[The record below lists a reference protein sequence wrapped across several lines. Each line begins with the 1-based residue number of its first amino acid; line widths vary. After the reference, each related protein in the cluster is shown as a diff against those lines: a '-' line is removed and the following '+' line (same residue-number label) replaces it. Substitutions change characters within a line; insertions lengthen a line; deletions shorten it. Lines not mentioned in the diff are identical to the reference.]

1 MIIVNDIGLAAY
13 LKVIK
18 GYAYTTTPR
27 KNTEKHKFE
36 FSFDIEEKDFDE
48 IHIEYLNSKYRMFD
62 LEIKELKRVI
72 NN

>member
-13 LKVIK
+13 LRIIK
-18 GYAYTTTPR
+18 GYDYVTTPR
-27 KNTEKHKFE
+27 KNVEQHKFE
-36 FSFDIEEKDFDE
+36 FSFELSTEDFDKV
-48 IHIEYLNSKYRMFD
+48 HIEYLNSKYRIFD